1 MKYKHLPS
9 KMKYKRGDLIRYDLE
24 PHSYLDYDQDR
35 GVILE
40 QKDEQV
46 LVRWAVQRGTE
57 QMVTWMYVG
66 DFCLVG

>member
-1 MKYKHLPS
+1 
-9 KMKYKRGDLIRYDLE
+9 MKYKRGDLIRYDLE

-40 QKDEQV
+40 LKDEQV
-46 LVRWAVQRGTE
+46 LVRWAVQRG
-57 QMVTWMYVG
+57 

>member
-1 MKYKHLPS
+1 MKYK
-9 KMKYKRGDLIRYDLE
+9 KGDLIRYDLE

-35 GVILE
+35 GVVLE
-40 QKDEQV
+40 QKDDQV

-57 QMVTWMYVG
+57 QMVTWIHIG

>member
-1 MKYKHLPS
+1 MKYK
-9 KMKYKRGDLIRYDLE
+9 KGDLIRYDLE
-24 PHSYLDYDQDR
+24 PDSYLDYDQDR

-40 QKDEQV
+40 QKDDQV

-57 QMVTWMYVG
+57 EMISWIYLG